1 MKRTH
6 LWIILAISVITL
18 VICFLIPGNQTDAI
32 EIPPVYGMGIADPQ
46 HLSPLPEPGHFYIIT
61 VDRLTIRDIV
71 ENKPVFEEILQ
82 TGAMGLISTGVDGSI
97 VPDST
102 FASFGAGLPLNAYG
116 TAARGMNE
124 NELFH
129 DSPAGDVFKQRTGL
143 KPAENSVIHLDIA
156 RIKKLNAASAYSAVP
171 GFMSSMLLESG
182 YNVRVFG
189 NSDTFGNPKRP
200 AVGLS
205 MDKNGIVEQGDV
217 GAKTTE
223 LDEQFPG
230 HIRTNYGALLNMLEI
245 KERGNT
251 SYGGMSPYGPGITV
265 VELGDLARL
274 EMIGG
279 YVEDQVLQ
287 EKRRESI
294 VRITAFIDAVS
305 ERINPERDRIMI
317 VSPTPRG
324 NNLYTTNYVTP
335 VIMLGAGIEPG
346 LLTSPS
352 TRRPGIIK
360 NYDLASTVL
369 NHFNIQ
375 TQNVTSGRPLQ
386 FITDDGE
393 KALAGLGSLYQ
404 ELELNYQTR
413 PPALRYYVLAQL
425 VLVILSLAAIL
436 IPGRKALLL
445 ALKPLLLTVMSV
457 PLALLLVPLLPHTN
471 IGIMV
476 AQLIAVTVGI
486 TTLIHLWLRNYNNE
500 LDPFIFISLLTSIC
514 ILVDLML
521 GAPLQKNSLL
531 GYDPIVGARF
541 YGLGNEYMGILLGA
555 TIIGTTALATRLS
568 LNRKI
573 MLPAIGAYYLLTLY
587 IIAAPQLGT
596 NVGGSI
602 AGAGSFL
609 VTMLLLAGVQFN
621 IQMVLKIAGA
631 VGLAFLS
638 LVFYD
643 LSRPVESQSH
653 IGRAAELIAKG
664 GPAEIFNIINRK
676 LSMNLKLLRYT
687 IWSRVFLASLFTLA
701 ILFYRPV
708 GVMQSLNVRHPELYR
723 GFIGV
728 VIASLLALVFN
739 DSGVVAAATAMIFG
753 APPLLYLVIRTLVGR
768 DEKELVKE
776 SGVRSQESE

>member
-6 LWIILAISVITL
+6 LWVILAASVITL
-18 VICFLIPGNQTDAI
+18 IICFLLPGNKTDAI
-32 EIPPVYGMGIADPQ
+32 EIPPVYGMGIANPQ
-46 HLSPLPEPGHFYIIT
+46 NLLSPPQPGHFYIIA
-61 VDRLTIRDIV
+61 VDRLTIRDIID
-71 ENKPVFEEILQ
+71 NKSAFEAISQ
-82 TGAMGLISTGVDGSI
+82 TGALGLMSTGVDGTM

-102 FASFGAGLPLNAYG
+102 FASIGAGMPLNAYG
-116 TAARGMNE
+116 TAASGMND
-124 NELFH
+124 NELLQG
-129 DSPAGDVFKQRTGL
+129 SPARDVFRHRTGL
-143 KPAENSVIHLDIA
+143 TPPSDTVLLLDIA
-156 RIKKLNAASAYSAVP
+156 RVKRLNANSAYSAVL
-171 GFMSSMLLESG
+171 GFLGSMLLDNG
-182 YNVRVFG
+182 YSVRVYG
-189 NSDTFGNPKRP
+189 NSDITGNPKRT
-200 AVGLS
+200 AVGLA

-217 GAKTTE
+217 GAGTIVF
-223 LDEQFPG
+223 DDQFPG
-230 HIRTNYGALLNMLEI
+230 HIRTDYDAILDMLGI
-245 KERGNT
+245 KETETR
-251 SYGGMSPYGPGITV
+251 PGLTV

-274 EMIGG
+274 EMIGN
-279 YVEDQVLQ
+279 YLADDVLQ
-287 EKRRESI
+287 TKRQETIFRMA
-294 VRITAFIDAVS
+294 AFINTVANQANL
-305 ERINPERDRIMI
+305 EQDRLMI

-324 NNLYTTNYVTP
+324 NNVQTTNYVTP

-360 NYDLASTVL
+360 NYDLAPTVL
-369 NHFNIQ
+369 NHLHIQ
-375 TQNVTSGRPLQ
+375 TQTRVSGRALQ
-386 FITDDGE
+386 VIPEDG
-393 KALAGLGSLYQ
+393 AQSLTGLGSLYQ

-436 IPGRKALLL
+436 IPGRKTLML

-457 PLALLLVPLLPHTN
+457 PLALLLVPLLPHTT
-471 IGIMV
+471 IQIMV
-476 AQLIAVTVGI
+476 VQLIAVTVGI
-486 TTLIHLWLRNYNNE
+486 TTLIHLWLRNYDNE

-514 ILVDLML
+514 IMADLAL

-541 YGLGNEYMGILLGA
+541 YGVGNEYMGILLGA

-568 LNRKI
+568 LNRKV
-573 MLPAIGAYYLLTLY
+573 MLPAIGAYYLITLY
-587 IIAAPQLGT
+587 IIAAPQIGT

-609 VTMLLLAGVQFN
+609 VTMLLLAGVKFN
-621 IQMVLKIAGA
+621 IQTVLKTAGA
-631 VGLAFLS
+631 VGLVLLS
-638 LVFYD
+638 LIFYD

-653 IGRAAELIAKG
+653 IGRTAELIAKG
-664 GPAEIFNIINRK
+664 GAAEIFNIIHRK
-676 LSMNLKLLRYT
+676 LSMNLKLLKYT

-708 GVMQSLNVRHPELYR
+708 GVMQSLNARHPELYR

-753 APPLLYLVIRTLVGR
+753 APPLLYLVIRTLVTGP
-768 DEKELVKE
+768 KVN
-776 SGVRSQESE
+776 

>member
-1 MKRTH
+1 MKRIH
-6 LWIILAISVITL
+6 LWIILAASVITL
-18 VICFLIPGNQTDAI
+18 IICFLIPGNQTDAI
-32 EIPPVYGMGIADPQ
+32 EIPPVYGMGIANPQ
-46 HLSPLPEPGHFYIIT
+46 HLSNPPAPGHFYVIA
-61 VDRLTIRDIV
+61 VDRLTIRDII
-71 ENKPVFEEILQ
+71 ENKSVFEEILQ
-82 TGAMGLISTGVDGSI
+82 TGAIGLMSTGVDGSM

-102 FASFGAGLPLNAYG
+102 FASIGAGLPLNAYG
-116 TAARGMNE
+116 TAARGMND

-129 DSPAGDVFKQRTGL
+129 ESPAKDVFKQRTGL
-143 KPAENSVIHLDIA
+143 KPPENSVIHLDIA
-156 RIKKLNAASAYSAVP
+156 RIKKLNANSAYSAVP
-171 GFMSSMLLESG
+171 GLMGSMLLENG

-189 NSDTFGNPKRP
+189 NSDTTGNPKRP
-200 AVGLS
+200 AVGLA
-205 MDKNGIVEQGDV
+205 MNKNGIVAEGDV
-217 GAKTTE
+217 GEKTTE
-223 LDEQFPG
+223 LDDQFPG
-230 HIRTNYGALLNMLEI
+230 HIRTDYGALLNML
-245 KERGNT
+245 
-251 SYGGMSPYGPGITV
+251 GMSPTSSGLTV

-279 YVEDQVLQ
+279 YLEEQVLL

-294 VRITAFIDAVS
+294 IRITAFIDTIAGKMD
-305 ERINPERDRIMI
+305 PEKDRILI

-324 NNLYTTNYVTP
+324 NNVHTTNYVTP

-360 NYDLASTVL
+360 NYDLAPTVL
-369 NHFNIQ
+369 HHYHIQ
-375 TQNVTSGRPLQ
+375 MQTGTSGRPLQ
-386 FITDDGE
+386 VIPNDIDQSLT
-393 KALAGLGSLYQ
+393 GLGSLYQ
-404 ELELNYQTR
+404 ELELNYHTR

-425 VLVILSLAAIL
+425 VLVILSLASIL
-436 IPGRKALLL
+436 IPGRKTLML

-457 PLALLLVPLLPHTN
+457 PLALLLVPLLPHTS
-471 IGIMV
+471 IEIMV
-476 AQLIAVTVGI
+476 VQLIAVTAGI

-514 ILVDLML
+514 ILADLIL

-541 YGLGNEYMGILLGA
+541 YGVGNEYMGILLGA
-555 TIIGTTALATRLS
+555 TVIGTTALATRLS
-568 LNRKI
+568 LSRKI
-573 MLPAIGAYYLLTLY
+573 MLPAIGTYYLITLY

-609 VTMLLLAGVQFN
+609 VTLLLLAGVQFN
-621 IQMVLKIAGA
+621 IKTVLKIAGA
-631 VGLAFLS
+631 VGLVLLS
-638 LVFYD
+638 LIFYD
-643 LSRPVESQSH
+643 LSRPLESQSH
-653 IGRAAELIAKG
+653 IGRTAELIAKG

-708 GVMQSLNVRHPELYR
+708 GVMQSLNARHPELYR

-728 VIASLLALVFN
+728 VIASLLALIFN

-753 APPLLYLVIRTLVGR
+753 APPLLYLVIRTLVSR
-768 DEKELVKE
+768 AANDLIQE